1 MLICEEKER
10 RRNKAKYC
18 QAVTVYTLHVVSSVK
33 YMLYFELASNV
44 YVHDLYLSLKIIE
57 EMYLVQRIGFTTH

>member
-1 MLICEEKER
+1 
-10 RRNKAKYC
+10 
-18 QAVTVYTLHVVSSVK
+18 
-33 YMLYFELASNV
+33 MLYFELASNV